1 MKKDFF
7 FKSTMNQKKVVNAWC
22 MYDWANSVYSLTIT
36 TAIFPI
42 YYEAVTKEAFG
53 SNIVRFFG
61 FELPNTVL
69 YSYSLSFS
77 FLVVAAILPLLTGI
91 ADYGGRK
98 KSFLRFFAS
107 LGSISCIML
116 FFFEGANLE
125 YGIICA
131 VLASIG
137 YSGSL
142 VFYDAFLPE
151 IVTKDRFDIVS
162 ARGYSYGYF
171 GSVILLII
179 NLLMIQMP
187 ELFGLPP
194 GPYAARISFLLVGVW
209 WIGFA
214 QIPFRILPDQKRN
227 RLDKSVLTKGYLEI
241 RKVWIGL
248 KESPTLKKYLTS
260 FFFYTMGVQT
270 VMYLAPLYGT
280 RVLQLASDKL
290 IITVLIIQ
298 LIAIPGS
305 YGFAKLSQ
313 WKGNKFS
320 LMIMLVIWVF
330 VCYFAYTISVEIEF
344 YALAAVVGL
353 IMGGI
358 QALSRATYS
367 KLIPQDTKD
376 TASYFS
382 FFDVTYNV
390 GIVCG
395 TFAYGLIEH
404 LTGSMRNSTIALAAF
419 FVLGIIFLSMVRTPL
434 LNPNVSPSE

>member
-1 MKKDFF
+1 
-7 FKSTMNQKKVVNAWC
+7 

-53 SNIVRFFG
+53 SDIVTFFG
-61 FELPNTVL
+61 FQIPNTVL
-69 YSYSLSFS
+69 YSYSLSVS
-77 FLVVAAILPLLTGI
+77 FLFVAAILPLLTGI

-98 KSFLRFFAS
+98 KSFLKFFAS
-107 LGSISCIML
+107 LGSFSCIML
-116 FFFEGANLE
+116 FFFVGPNLE
-125 YGIICA
+125 YGLACA
-131 VLASIG
+131 VLASVG

-151 IVTKDRFDIVS
+151 ITTKDRYDLVS
-162 ARGYSYGYF
+162 ARGYSFGYI
-171 GSVILLII
+171 GSVILLVI
-179 NLLMIQMP
+179 NLVMIQNPEFFGMP
-187 ELFGLPP
+187 EGSF
-194 GPYAARISFLLVGVW
+194 AARISFLMVGIW
-209 WIGFA
+209 WFGFA
-214 QIPFRILPDQKRN
+214 QIPFRVLPDQKRN
-227 RLDKSVLTKGYLEI
+227 PLDSSVLTKGYLEI
-241 RKVWIGL
+241 RKVWNSL
-248 KESPTLKKYLTS
+248 RESPTLKRYLAS

-290 IITVLIIQ
+290 IITVLLIQ

-320 LMIMLVIWVF
+320 LMLMLSIWIF
-330 VCYFAYTISVEIEF
+330 VCYFAYNISTETEF
-344 YALAAVVGL
+344 YILAAVVGL

-367 KLIPQDTKD
+367 KLIPQNTID

-382 FFDVTYNV
+382 FFDVTYNL

-404 LTGSMRNSTIALAAF
+404 LTGSMRNSTIALALF
-419 FVLGIIFLSMVRTPL
+419 FILGIFFLSLVRSSH
-434 LNPNVSPSE
+434 LNPTKTD

>member
-1 MKKDFF
+1 
-7 FKSTMNQKKVVNAWC
+7 MNKKKVINAWC

-42 YYEAVTKEAFG
+42 YYESVTREAFG
-53 SNIVRFFG
+53 SDLVNFLWWK
-61 FELPNTVL
+61 LPNTVL
-69 YSYSLSFS
+69 YSYSLSAS
-77 FLVVAAILPLLTGI
+77 FLVVAMILPLLTGI

-98 KSFLRFFAS
+98 KMFLKIFAT

-116 FFFEGANLE
+116 FFFEGPNIE
-125 YGIICA
+125 FGITCA

-151 IVTKDRFDIVS
+151 IVSKDRYDLVS
-162 ARGYSYGYF
+162 ARGYSFGYI
-171 GSVILLII
+171 GSVILLIA

-187 ELFGLPP
+187 ELFGIPP
-194 GPYAARISFLLVGVW
+194 GLTAAKISFVMVGLW

-214 QIPFRILPDQKRN
+214 QIPFRLLPDQERN
-227 RLDKSVLTKGYLEI
+227 KIDRSILLNGYREI
-241 RKVWIGL
+241 RKVWFSL
-248 KESPTLKKYLTS
+248 KDSPVLKKYLTS

-280 RVLQLASDKL
+280 RVLQLTSDKL
-290 IITVLIIQ
+290 IITVLLIQ
-298 LIAIPGS
+298 IIAIPGS
-305 YGFAKLSQ
+305 YGFAKLSEI
-313 WKGNKFS
+313 KGNKFS
-320 LMIMLVIWVF
+320 LMVMLFIWIG
-330 VCYFAYTISVEIEF
+330 VCYFAYTVTEETEF
-344 YALAAVVGL
+344 YILAAVVGL

-367 KLIPQDTKD
+367 KLIPQNTID

-382 FFDVTYNV
+382 FFDITYNV

-419 FVLGIIFLSMVRTPL
+419 FILGIVFLSMVRTPL
-434 LNPNVSPSE
+434 LNPKNSE

>member
-1 MKKDFF
+1 
-7 FKSTMNQKKVVNAWC
+7 

-53 SNIVRFFG
+53 SDQVKFFG

-91 ADYGGRK
+91 SDYGGRK
-98 KSFLRFFAS
+98 KSFLKFFAS
-107 LGSISCIML
+107 LGSLSCIL
-116 FFFEGANLE
+116 LYFFEGANLE

-151 IVTKDRFDIVS
+151 IVTKDRYDVVS
-162 ARGYSYGYF
+162 AKGYSFGYI
-171 GSVILLII
+171 GSIILLII
-179 NLLMIQMP
+179 NLTMIQMP

-194 GPYAARISFLLVGVW
+194 GASAARISFLMVGVW

-214 QIPFRILPDQKRN
+214 QIPFRILPDQERN
-227 RLDKSVLTKGYLEI
+227 KLDKSVITKGYLEI
-241 RKVWIGL
+241 RKVWISL
-248 KESPTLKKYLTS
+248 NESPILKKYLTS

-280 RVLQLASDKL
+280 RILQLASYKL
-290 IITVLIIQ
+290 IITVLLIQ

-320 LMIMLVIWVF
+320 LMIMLFIWIF
-330 VCYFAYTISVEIEF
+330 VCYFAYTITVEIEF
-344 YALAAVVGL
+344 YGLAAVVGL

-367 KLIPQDTKD
+367 KLIPKDTID

-382 FFDVTYNV
+382 FYDVTYNV

-404 LTGSMRNSTIALAAF
+404 LTGNMRNSTIALAIF
-419 FVLGIIFLSMVRTPL
+419 FVLGIVFLSMVRTPL
-434 LNPNVSPSE
+434 LNPTTESSE

>member
-1 MKKDFF
+1 
-7 FKSTMNQKKVVNAWC
+7 

-53 SNIVRFFG
+53 SNIVSFFG
-61 FELPNTVL
+61 FQLPNTVL
-69 YSYSLSFS
+69 YSYALSAS
-77 FLVVAAILPLLTGI
+77 FLIVAAILPLLTGI

-98 KSFLRFFAS
+98 KSFLKFFAS
-107 LGSISCIML
+107 LGSVSCIML
-116 FFFEGANLE
+116 FFFEGPNLE
-125 YGIICA
+125 YGILCA
-131 VLASIG
+131 VFASIG

-151 IVTKDRFDIVS
+151 ITTPDRYDVVS
-162 ARGYSYGYF
+162 AKGYSYGYV

-187 ELFGLPP
+187 GLFGLPEGSYP
-194 GPYAARISFLLVGVW
+194 ARISFLMVGLW

-214 QIPFRILPDQKRN
+214 QIPFRVLPDQERN
-227 RLDKSVLTKGYLEI
+227 PFDSSVLVKGYREI
-241 RKVWIGL
+241 RKVWRSL
-248 KESPTLKKYLTS
+248 KDSPILKRFLTS

-280 RVLQLASDKL
+280 RVLELASDKL

-313 WKGNKFS
+313 LKGNKFS
-320 LMIMLVIWVF
+320 LMVMLVIWIF
-330 VCYFAYTISVEIEF
+330 VCYFAYNISTEGEF
-344 YALAAVVGL
+344 YFLATVVGL

-367 KLIPQDTKD
+367 KLIPENTID

-395 TFAYGLIEH
+395 TFAYGFIEH
-404 LTGSMRNSTIALAAF
+404 VTGSMRNSTIALAIF
-419 FVLGIIFLSMVRTPL
+419 FMLGILFLSLVRTPL
-434 LNPNVSPSE
+434 LDPRKNS

>member
-1 MKKDFF
+1 
-7 FKSTMNQKKVVNAWC
+7 MNQNKVINAWC

-42 YYEAVTKEAFG
+42 YYESVTKEAFG
-53 SNIVRFFG
+53 SDIITFFG
-61 FELPNTVL
+61 FQLPNTVL
-69 YSYSLSFS
+69 YSYALSAS
-77 FLVVAAILPLLTGI
+77 FLIVALILPLLTGI

-98 KSFLRFFAS
+98 KSFLKFFAS
-107 LGSISCIML
+107 LGSLACISL
-116 FFFEGANLE
+116 YFFEGANIE
-125 YGIICA
+125 YGIMCA
-131 VLASIG
+131 MLASIG

-151 IVTKDRFDIVS
+151 IVSSDRYDVVS
-162 ARGYSYGYF
+162 AKGYSFGYV

-187 ELFGLPP
+187 ELFGIP
-194 GPYAARISFLLVGVW
+194 GGTFPARISFLLVGVW

-214 QIPFRILPDQKRN
+214 QIPFRILPSQDRN
-227 RLDKSVLTKGYLEI
+227 PLDSDVLTKGYKEI
-241 RKVWIGL
+241 RKVWNSL
-248 KESPTLKKYLTS
+248 KELPMLKKYLTS

-290 IITVLIIQ
+290 IITVLLIQ

-305 YGFAKLSQ
+305 YAFAKLSQ

-320 LMIMLVIWVF
+320 LMVMLIIWIF
-330 VCYFAYTISVEIEF
+330 VCYFAYTVTVEVEF
-344 YALAAVVGL
+344 YGLAAVVGL

-367 KLIPQDTKD
+367 KLIPQGTID

-382 FFDVTYNV
+382 FFDVTYNI

-404 LTGSMRNSTIALAAF
+404 ITGSMRNSTIALAVF
-419 FVLGIIFLSMVRTPL
+419 FVLGIIFLSMVNTPL
-434 LNPNVSPSE
+434 LNPTRKND